1 MAEGKDRSDNPV
13 AVQSLSLLDTNE
25 EELALALLSLNKRA
39 PDTQIDAG
47 IANPD
52 GPLPLGEVV
61 PARIT
66 VGTGIG
72 LRIPSGIRGVE
83 LVEGGP
89 MTSPGD
95 GKAEKPMKTS
105 EDRREEYDVI
115 GDVELRVSGASG
127 RRYHT
132 TVDEGKGLGARP
144 KEERT
149 VEAMTLPRKEEE
161 IRTRRPL
168 SSPSSTRMRQEEELD
183 GVIIGTRSGVRKL
196 REFPVRKKTCPVG
209 LGLALRE
216 ERVVAGWQKQQGD
229 KAGFAGY
236 VSSDEESLREEA
248 VLPVGEQPVWG
259 SVFRDQQGS
268 LWMVP
273 TRVVPARVD
282 PDRVVATRVDP
293 DRVVPARVDPDRVVA
308 TRVDPDRVVPARVD
322 PDRVVATRVDPD
334 RVVPARVD
342 PDRVVA
348 ARVDP
353 GRVVPARVD
362 PDRVVP
368 ISMRGRPF
376 LIGPGK
382 EGEE

>member
-47 IANPD
+47 ISNPD

-89 MTSPGD
+89 MTSQGD
-95 GKAEKPMKTS
+95 GKAEKPMKSS
-105 EDRREEYDVI
+105 EDRREEYGVI

-132 TVDEGKGLGARP
+132 TVKEGKGLGARP
-144 KEERT
+144 KEGRT
-149 VEAMTLPRKEEE
+149 VEAMSLPREEEE

-168 SSPSSTRMRQEEELD
+168 SSPSSTRMCQEEELD
-183 GVIIGTRSGVRKL
+183 GVIIGTGSGVRKL
-196 REFPVRKKTCPVG
+196 REFVVRKKTCPVG
-209 LGLALRE
+209 LELALRE
-216 ERVVAGWQKQQGD
+216 ETVVAGWQKQQGD

-322 PDRVVATRVDPD
+322 PDRVVA
-334 RVVPARVD
+334 
-342 PDRVVA
+342 
-348 ARVDP
+348 
-353 GRVVPARVD
+353 
-362 PDRVVP
+362 
-368 ISMRGRPF
+368 
-376 LIGPGK
+376 
-382 EGEE
+382 